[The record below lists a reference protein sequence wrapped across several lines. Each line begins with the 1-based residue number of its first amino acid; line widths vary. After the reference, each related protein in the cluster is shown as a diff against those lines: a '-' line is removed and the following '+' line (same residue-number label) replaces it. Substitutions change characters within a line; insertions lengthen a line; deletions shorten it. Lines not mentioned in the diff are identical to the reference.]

1 MNKTIKNN
9 KNNKKDIIV
18 NYTCYCGNYFY
29 NNEEIL
35 YMYHCC
41 HIIHKSCFNIKLLK
55 NIIKC
60 PLCNNNVKRVLT
72 EKKILLNDKYI
83 QEKIDLKSIRFPSDS
98 KINYMLL
105 PTSIIKFN
113 LILTKLINSSVLYNS
128 VLTKN
133 LVDIADIVLKSY
145 NFKLNII
152 DNTNNNPIKIIDNKI
167 TWLNNEDQDKLIFI
181 SNHSHDA
188 DIIILFYLLQ
198 CGLVASDNMNSS
210 YIGKLI
216 SHKCN
221 FLVCKDR
228 IDIDIITQIKEYL
241 DKMKKIIIFPEG
253 IISSN
258 ETIIRFRNEAFQL
271 NTPICPIVIKWK
283 DYVYD
288 DDITQYIFKSITQNE
303 INVDI
308 YVNDIFY
315 PPFDQEK
322 IDSIRD
328 YMAQIG
334 NLEKSRIFNRS
345 MKFE

>member
-1 MNKTIKNN
+1 MNKNIKNN
-9 KNNKKDIIV
+9 KNNNNKDIIV
-18 NYTCYCGNYFY
+18 NYTCYCGKYFY
-29 NNEEIL
+29 NNEKIL
-35 YMYHCC
+35 YMYPCC
-41 HIIHKSCFNIKLLK
+41 HIIHKTCFNIKLLE

-60 PLCNNNVKRVLT
+60 PLCNNNVKKVLT
-72 EKKILLNDKYI
+72 EKKILLKDKYN
-83 QEKIDLKSIRFPSDS
+83 QEKIDIKSIRFPLDS

-105 PTSIIKFN
+105 PGCLIKFN
-113 LILTKLINSSVLYNS
+113 LILTKLINSSILFDLFS
-128 VLTKN
+128 TKN
-133 LVDIADIVLKSY
+133 LVDIADLVFKSF

-152 DNTNNNPIKIIDNKI
+152 DNTKNNPIKIIDNKI

-198 CGLVASDNMNSS
+198 CGLVASDNAKSS
-210 YIGKLI
+210 YIGKLV
-216 SHKCN
+216 SNKCN
-221 FLVCKDR
+221 FICCKDG
-228 IDIDIITQIKEYL
+228 IDIIKQIKEYL

-253 IISSN
+253 IISNN

-288 DDITQYIFKSITQNE
+288 DDMMQYIFKSMTQNE

-308 YVNDIFY
+308 YINDIFY

-322 IDSIRD
+322 IDNIRD

-334 NLEKSRIFNRS
+334 NLEKSRVLNKR
-345 MKFE
+345 K